1 MSDFFRVPLV
11 DLSTA
16 TIRELARQAHIAE
29 NTDDDVL
36 LMNAQA
42 ELESRETVYNGLSGT
57 YRGHDRHDL
66 FMEHYRDLW
75 ATEFNPNKKGK
86 KR

>member
-29 NTDDDVL
+29 NTDDDVT
-36 LMNAQA
+36 NWQ
-42 ELESRETVYNGLSGT
+42 R
-57 YRGHDRHDL
+57 
-66 FMEHYRDLW
+66 
-75 ATEFNPNKKGK
+75 KK
-86 KR
+86 